1 MRIRPT
7 HRTPRVCASAA
18 NRRKPPRLC
27 VPFLSPLLHLPVPS
41 ERGRGRVE
49 GPVCLTAH
57 MENQERDPPQLCRE
71 TRRIAVLLVDD
82 QRFVGLAVG
91 RLLAGEQDIDLHC
104 CLTAVDA
111 VQRANEIG
119 PTIILQD
126 LVLPDI
132 DGVTMVRLFRSNPS
146 TAETPIVVLSGDDSP
161 ETRARARAAGANDY
175 LVKLPGRADLVA
187 CIRRHAIG
195 AEAVDPVPEP
205 DRPAESA
212 TAGDEAEET
221 LDRRVM
227 AEFRQA
233 GTGGA
238 PDFALLL
245 IDGFI
250 AEASSQV
257 QTLREARLRL
267 DGRTVQ
273 AIAHSLKGSSMTM
286 GARKLAAL
294 CTKVEGHADSMI
306 TIDLMTAIDREF
318 DKVRDALA
326 IERQDLNPL

>member
-18 NRRKPPRLC
+18 NRGNTPRLC
-27 VPFLSPLLHLPVPS
+27 VPVLSPLLHLPVPS
-41 ERGRGRVE
+41 ERGRGRIE

-57 MENQERDPPQLCRE
+57 MENQERDPPQLCGA

-104 CLTAVDA
+104 CLTAGDA

-119 PTIILQD
+119 PTVILQD

-146 TAETPIVVLSGDDSP
+146 TAETPIVVLSGDDTP
-161 ETRARARAAGANDY
+161 DTRARARAAGANDY
-175 LVKLPGRADLVA
+175 LVKLPARADLVA
-187 CIRRHAIG
+187 CIRRHAVG

-205 DRPAESA
+205 DRPA
-212 TAGDEAEET
+212 AGHEVEET

-227 AEFRQA
+227 AGFRQA

-273 AIAHSLKGSSMTM
+273 AIAHSLKGSAMTM

-294 CTKVEGHADSMI
+294 CTQVEGQADSMI
-306 TIDLMTAIDREF
+306 TIDLLTAIDREF

-326 IERQDLNPL
+326 IERQDLILHD